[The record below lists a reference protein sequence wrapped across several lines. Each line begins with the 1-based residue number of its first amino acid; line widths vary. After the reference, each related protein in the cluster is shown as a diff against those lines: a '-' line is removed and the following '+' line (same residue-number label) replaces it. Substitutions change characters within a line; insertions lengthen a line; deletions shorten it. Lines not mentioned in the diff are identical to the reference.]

1 MTSCI
6 AVVNDGAATEFRT
19 HCGALAWCGSSW
31 RVKNGLIQNMLSDD
45 VLVGSL
51 GTVWGLMEPCRICD
65 RRCLDKKSVAAA
77 HRSLA
82 TVPNPHSVQRWS
94 PLATV
99 IFVNFDIIFDTIYL
113 GVPKS

>member
-1 MTSCI
+1 MEPYQPCGISCGRQ
-6 AVVNDGAATEFRT
+6 NNE
-19 HCGALAWCGSSW
+19 SSW
-31 RVKNGLIQNMLSDD
+31 DNMGFCANMWDCAQ
-45 VLVGSL
+45 VGSL